1 MKKRVLA
8 VLLTAAMCFSIA
20 ACGKGDSNR
29 ARDDEEVIESEGTT
43 EESTEESSAV
53 VLVDETELSE
63 ISEETIVETTETTE
77 AARTI
82 EVDGFQPFTMPAE
95 DTTYID
101 MLIDAGIAP
110 EYYRGTYIDFIVGD
124 GTDDFY
130 GDLVIYFVN
139 SNTDPDVRVFDF
151 TDAGDGLSDADAEEA
166 LAIYTESYY
175 CYYDYYENYDGRQAI
190 DLDGDGEI
198 SDAEMG
204 ICAFFTSGVEWRGLD
219 IDQVE

>member
-8 VLLTAAMCFSIA
+8 VLLTAAMCFPIA
-20 ACGKGDSNR
+20 ACGKDDSNR
-29 ARDDEEVIESEGTT
+29 ARDDEEVIESEETT
-43 EESTEESSAV
+43 EESTEESSVV

-63 ISEETIVETTETTE
+63 ISEETIVEPTETT
-77 AARTI
+77 RTI
-82 EVDGFQPFTMPAE
+82 EIDGFQSFTMPAE

-110 EYYRGTYIDFIVGD
+110 EYYRGTYIDFINGD

-130 GDLVIYFVN
+130 GDIVIYFVN
-139 SNTDPDVRVFDF
+139 SNTDPDVRIFDF
-151 TDAGDGLSDADAEEA
+151 TDDGDGLSDADAEEA
-166 LAIYTESYY
+166 LAIYTEYYY

-198 SDAEMG
+198 SDTEMG
-204 ICAFFTSGVEWRGLD
+204 ICAYFTSGVEWRGLD

>member
-63 ISEETIVETTETTE
+63 ISEETIVETTQTTE

>member
-1 MKKRVLA
+1 MKRKIFTASLA
-8 VLLTAAMCFSIA
+8 AVMMVASFTSCAASNNETIVTEVEETEQVETA
-20 ACGKGDSNR
+20 N
-29 ARDDEEVIESEGTT
+29 V
-43 EESTEESSAV
+43 TEESSV
-53 VLVDETELSE
+53 ETTIEETEPSE
-63 ISEETIVETTETTE
+63 TSEETIVETTE

-124 GTDDFY
+124 GTDDFW
-130 GDLVIYFVN
+130 GDTVIYFVN

-151 TDAGDGLSDADAEEA
+151 TDAGDGLSDSDAEEA

-175 CYYDYYENYDGRQAI
+175 CYFDYYENYDGRQAI

-198 SDAEMG
+198 SYSEMG
-204 ICAFFTSGVEWRGLD
+204 ICAYFTSGVEWRGLD